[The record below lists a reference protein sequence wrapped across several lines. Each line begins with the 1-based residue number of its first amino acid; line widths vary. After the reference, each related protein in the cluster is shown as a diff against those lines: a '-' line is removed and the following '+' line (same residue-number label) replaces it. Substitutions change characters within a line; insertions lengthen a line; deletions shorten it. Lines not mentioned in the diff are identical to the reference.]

1 MSTTAK
7 SIKNI
12 ARIYSLQE
20 KKDGKTENIKVQYGF
35 EFSPLVTAAVDFTN
49 VLLIKFWVWH

>member
-1 MSTTAK
+1 MTAK

-20 KKDGKTENIKVQYGF
+20 EKDGKTQNIKVQYGI

>member
-49 VLLIKFWVWH
+49 VLLIKF

>member
-7 SIKNI
+7 SIRSI

-20 KKDGKTENIKVQYGF
+20 KKDGKIENIKVQYGF
-35 EFSPLVTAAVDFTN
+35 EFSSLVTAAVDFTN
-49 VLLIKFWVWH
+49 VLLIKF